1 MTPEPLDGLSGEDRL
16 DAEEAN
22 AYRQETIP
30 RPAPA
35 NQGSTVNENRPT
47 KAFRR

>member
-1 MTPEPLDGLSGEDRL
+1 MTPKPLDGLSGEDRL

-22 AYRQETIP
+22 AYALKTIP

-47 KAFRR
+47 KVF